1 MWPGHSREAMW
12 LEQSEHVGEWKE
24 VETEGARG
32 GGGQSMCGWW
42 PITRTFTFAL
52 SDMGAIGGF
61 EQRNAL
67 INEGFGR
74 IALAASGE

>member
-1 MWPGHSREAMW
+1 MSTWESGRRSRLRGQA
-12 LEQSEHVGEWKE
+12 
-24 VETEGARG
+24 G

-52 SDMGAIGGF
+52 SDVGAIGGF

-74 IALAASGE
+74 IALAASGEERVRELG

>member
-1 MWPGHSREAMW
+1 
-12 LEQSEHVGEWKE
+12 
-24 VETEGARG
+24 
-32 GGGQSMCGWW
+32 MCGWW

-52 SDMGAIGGF
+52 SDMAAIGGF

-74 IALAASGE
+74 IALTASGE